1 MEGVQTKKTHT
12 HTHTN
17 PSQSS
22 LTHSSEKNVSP
33 LLLVFSSPGSR
44 ERDTER
50 EREREREEEAQVQSE
65 PLDQEVTSY
74 LNQQTH
80 LLPPIFFALLC
91 FDLLY
96 FASLNVSYSMHF
108 SFAAFAK
115 WVICCLH
122 FTSLPTPTNW
132 LKLSSTSSFLLPWWI
147 ATNSVAAAH
156 FIIERCLHRFFHLWS
171 NSGTVASFDLLM
183 GLVADLMI
191 CCCLGRSFCIQIWV
205 ILFPLSFLSL
215 SLQILPLSPSLF
227 KFFLSLS
234 LSSSPI
240 NAWMDI
246 HTII

>member
-115 WVICCLH
+115 
-122 FTSLPTPTNW
+122 
-132 LKLSSTSSFLLPWWI
+132 
-147 ATNSVAAAH
+147 
-156 FIIERCLHRFFHLWS
+156 
-171 NSGTVASFDLLM
+171 
-183 GLVADLMI
+183 
-191 CCCLGRSFCIQIWV
+191 
-205 ILFPLSFLSL
+205 
-215 SLQILPLSPSLF
+215 
-227 KFFLSLS
+227 
-234 LSSSPI
+234 
-240 NAWMDI
+240 
-246 HTII
+246 